1 MVPDGTLSIDQ
12 GALLPYGQL
21 SFGWLEQVF
30 ESIARTFGVDT
41 GVPWDDMPDDDR
53 KLFLYGTGK
62 ERIPLSYRNYQGR
75 MRHYNSSFPGIIK
88 HLERRFVETES
99 EQVRQKIEEY
109 MADRPCPECKGARL
123 KPTSLAVTVG
133 ERNIH
138 QFTLH
143 ERARRAR
150 VPRPSSRSA
159 TPSASSAA
167 A

>member
-1 MVPDGTLSIDQ
+1 M
-12 GALLPYGQL
+12 
-21 SFGWLEQVF
+21 F
-30 ESIARTFGVDT
+30 ESIAKTFGVDT
-41 GVPWDDMPDDDR
+41 DVPWDELPEEQRD
-53 KLFLYGTGK
+53 LFLNGTGK

-75 MRHYNSSFPGIIK
+75 MRHYTSSFPGIVK
-88 HLERRFVETES
+88 HLQRRYAETES

-138 QFTLH
+138 EFTLH
-143 ERARRAR
+143 ERARGARLPRATCR
-150 VPRPSSRSA
+150 SPR
-159 TPSASSAA
+159 PSASSAA